1 MTTEAAPL
9 DTSHDTSHE
18 EWHQDTSFQPRAN
31 VLGLWLFIISEV
43 FLFSAFLAA
52 RFYTTGTDRPDDL
65 NQNLALA
72 VTIVLLIS
80 SVSAY
85 LAETSIKFNNRRGFI
100 ISLGITLLMGMI
112 FMGGVTFELREALL
126 HFPPETPYGSS
137 YFMLIGLHAFHVV
150 TGMIALL
157 IVFVLGI
164 RGFFGSTNSW
174 GVEGAVKYWHFVDL
188 AWVFI
193 YPTLYLL

>member
-9 DTSHDTSHE
+9 PASPEADHE

-52 RFYTTGTDRPDDL
+52 RFYTTGTERPEEL

-85 LAETSIKFNNRRGFI
+85 LAEASIRFNNRRGFL
-100 ISLGITLLMGMI
+100 ISLGVTLLMGLL
-112 FMGGVTFELREALL
+112 FMGGVTYELREAAHL
-126 HFPPETPYGSS
+126 FPPGTAYGSS
-137 YFMLIGLHAFHVV
+137 YFMLIGLHAFHVI
-150 TGMIALL
+150 TGMFALI
-157 IVFVLGI
+157 IVFVLGF
-164 RGFFGSTNSW
+164 RGYFGSTNYW

>member
-1 MTTEAAPL
+1 MTTDTVPAEAAS
-9 DTSHDTSHE
+9 DDHH
-18 EWHQDTSFQPRAN
+18 EWHQSTAFQPRAN
-31 VLGLWLFIISEV
+31 RLGLWLFIFSEV

-52 RFYTTGTDRPDDL
+52 RFYTTGTERPDDL

-85 LAETSIKFNNRRGFI
+85 LAETAIKFNKRKYFVIGL
-100 ISLGITLLMGMI
+100 SVTLLMGLL
-112 FMGGVTFELREALL
+112 FMVGVSIELHEATL
-126 HFPPETPYGSS
+126 HYPPETAYGSS
-137 YFMLIGLHAFHVV
+137 YFMLIGLHAFHVI

-164 RGFFGSTNSW
+164 RGYFGSTNYW

>member
-1 MTTEAAPL
+1 MTTDTAPPEAA
-9 DTSHDTSHE
+9 HD
-18 EWHQDTSFQPRAN
+18 EWHQSTAFQPRAN
-31 VLGLWLFIISEV
+31 RMGLWLFIFSEV

-52 RFYTTGTDRPDDL
+52 RFYTTGFERPDDL

-85 LAETSIKFNNRRGFI
+85 LAETAIRFNKRKGFI
-100 ISLGITLLMGMI
+100 IGLSVTLLMGLL
-112 FMGGVTFELREALL
+112 FMVGVSIELHEATL
-126 HFPPETPYGSS
+126 HYPPETAYGSS
-137 YFMLIGLHAFHVV
+137 YFMLIGLHAFHVI
-150 TGMIALL
+150 TGMIALI
-157 IVFVLGI
+157 IVFILGI
-164 RGFFGSTNSW
+164 RGYFGSTNYW